1 MAKQQ
6 MITAPR
12 GTQDV
17 LPQESYKWQY
27 IENKLM
33 QLSRC
38 YGFKETRFP
47 TFENTALFA
56 RGVGDTTDVVQ
67 KEMYT
72 FTDKGDRSL
81 TLRPEG
87 TAGVVRSVLEHGLL
101 NAPMP
106 LKVSYLISCF
116 RYEKP
121 QAGRYREFKQFGA
134 EVFGSASPAVDAEL
148 ICFISEVFRTL
159 NISDIA
165 LEINS
170 IGCPKCRPAY
180 FEKLKAYFEQYRE
193 QLCPT
198 CQERLDKNPMRILD
212 CKSEIC
218 QSIAAKAP
226 LGIDNLCDECSDHF
240 ESVKT
245 RLTNMGIPFTVNPM
259 IVRGLDYYTKTVFE
273 FVSTKIGAQG
283 TVCGGGRYDGLF
295 ETLGGSPTP
304 AVGFAIG
311 LQRLLSVMENAGV
324 FMGDEQK
331 CDLYIASLGENAS
344 QKAQVIAKNLRANG
358 LCVESD
364 VQGRGFN
371 AQMKYA
377 NKIKAEHCI
386 VLGDEEI
393 EKNIY
398 KLKNMS
404 TGEEVSVREDEILT
418 KIKEG

>member
-1 MAKQQ
+1 MAKQT
-6 MITAPR
+6 ITAPR

-17 LPQESYKWQY
+17 LPEEIYKWQY
-27 IENKLM
+27 VESKLIE
-33 QLSRC
+33 LSSK

-72 FTDKGDRSL
+72 FMDKGDRSI

-87 TAGVVRSVLEHGLL
+87 TASTVRSILEHGLL

-106 LKVSYLISCF
+106 LKVNYLISCF

-134 EVFGSASPAVDAEL
+134 EVFGSQSPAVDAEL
-148 ICFISEVFRTL
+148 ICFINEVFTMFKIED
-159 NISDIA
+159 IS
-165 LEINS
+165 LEMNS

-193 QLCPT
+193 DLCPT
-198 CQERLDKNPMRILD
+198 CKERLDKNPMRILD
-212 CKSEIC
+212 CKSDTC
-218 QSIAAKAP
+218 AKIAKDAP
-226 LGIDNLCDECSDHF
+226 LGIDNLCQECEDHF
-240 ESVKT
+240 DSVKE
-245 RLTNMGIPFTVNPM
+245 RLSAMGIDYTVNPM

-273 FVSTKIGAQG
+273 FVSSKIGAQG

-304 AVGFAIG
+304 AIGFAIG
-311 LQRLLSVMENAGV
+311 LQRLLAVMENAGV
-324 FMGDEQK
+324 YMGQPAI
-331 CDLYIASLGENAS
+331 CDLYIASMGEQAS
-344 QKAQVIAKNLRANG
+344 KKAQVLAQMLRRDG
-358 LCVESD
+358 IYVESD

-377 NKIKAEHCI
+377 NKIGAKFCV

-393 EKNIY
+393 ATGTY
-398 KLKNMS
+398 KLKNMQSGEQTQVDDS
-404 TGEEVSVREDEILT
+404 TILQQ
-418 KIKEG
+418 IQRG